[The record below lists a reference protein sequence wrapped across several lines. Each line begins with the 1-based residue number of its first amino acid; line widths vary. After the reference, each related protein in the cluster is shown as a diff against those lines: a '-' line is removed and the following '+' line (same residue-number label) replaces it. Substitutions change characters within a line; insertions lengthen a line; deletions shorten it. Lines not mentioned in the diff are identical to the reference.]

1 MPPEFPPFWKLVSP
15 VGVVAIQGKCVP
27 KGHRHGSSPERGNRR
42 DRRKAMEKEKKQTAK
57 QKRAFEIFMGTDKVG
72 TVRIE
77 GSLPVPWQMKVK
89 TKDRIYFIYRIKEDL
104 WLVKERAVPT
114 ERRIDV
120 YPEGINPYEPKLKVV
135 YINRDKIF
143 VEAVFINERLYLT
156 NTERVDLILQHAED
170 LKIYS

>member
-1 MPPEFPPFWKLVSP
+1 MS
-15 VGVVAIQGKCVP
+15 
-27 KGHRHGSSPERGNRR
+27 
-42 DRRKAMEKEKKQTAK
+42 EKKQTAK
-57 QKRAFEIFMGTDKVG
+57 QKRRAFEIFMGTDKVG

-104 WLVKERAVPT
+104 WLVKARTIPT

-120 YPEGINPYEPKLKVV
+120 YPSWMKPYEPKLKVV
-135 YINRDKIF
+135 YISRDKIF
-143 VEAVFINERLYLT
+143 VEAVFINEGLYLT
-156 NTERVDLILQHAED
+156 NTKKVDLILQHAED